1 MNWPLVSRKRFDKV
15 LRRMKKYR
23 AEVARLQKI
32 VLLCEAHNVAQAE
45 QQLGNLDPA
54 KGPIQPIVGKP
65 TYEMLIA
72 RANRDAQQ
80 KAMAGGSVVQDLKE
94 AAFKGRRDAKIG

>member
-1 MNWPLVSRKRFDKV
+1 MNWPLVTRKRFEKV

-23 AEVARLQKI
+23 AEVEHLQKI
-32 VLLCEAHNVAQAE
+32 VLACEAHNVAQAE
-45 QQLGNLDPA
+45 QQLGNLDPN
-54 KGPIQPIVGKP
+54 KGPIQPIFGKP

-72 RANRDAQQ
+72 RANREARE
-80 KAMAGGSVVQDLKE
+80 KAMAGGSVVQELKE